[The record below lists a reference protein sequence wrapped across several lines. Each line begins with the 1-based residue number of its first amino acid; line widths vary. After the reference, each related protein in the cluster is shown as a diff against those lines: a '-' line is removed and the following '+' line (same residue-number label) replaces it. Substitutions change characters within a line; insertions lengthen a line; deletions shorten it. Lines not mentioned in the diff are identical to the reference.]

1 MIEGNNNERQKEQ
14 LSPAPGPDKGKPSRL
29 LVVLA
34 AADYLGYWILVF
46 YFPRIMI
53 AVSFLL
59 VFFVLYLMRKPGQVA
74 ECLENLELTPPRAEW
89 IRRWLSSW
97 VVTVVLGC
105 AFSLALIF

>member
-1 MIEGNNNERQKEQ
+1 MIAGDNNERQKEQ
-14 LSPAPGPDKGKPSRL
+14 SGPAPGPDKGKLSRL

-34 AADYLGYWILVF
+34 AADYLVYWILVF

-59 VFFVLYLMRKPGQVA
+59 AFFVLYLRRNPDQVA
-74 ECLENLELTPPRAEW
+74 ECLDNLKLTPPKAEW